1 MEPVAAACSVQIVVD
16 CQDPHV
22 LADWWA
28 ETLGWH
34 VEVQDEDFIRSMIE
48 QGHANESDT
57 RNYLGRLV
65 WREATAI
72 NPTPTALPD
81 QIRVLFQHVPEPKTV
96 KNRVHLDVR
105 SPDPTTIEDF
115 RSRLVA
121 RGATIVGHGRQGPHT
136 WVTMTDIEGNEFCL

>member
-1 MEPVAAACSVQIVVD
+1 MKPVAAACSVQIVVD

-34 VEVQDEDFIRSMIE
+34 VEAQDEGFIRSMIE

-57 RNYLGRLV
+57 GHYLRRLV

-72 NPTPTALPD
+72 NPTTTALPG
-81 QIRVLFQHVPEPKTV
+81 QIRVLFQQTSDD
-96 KNRVHLDVR
+96 RR
-105 SPDPTTIEDF
+105 
-115 RSRLVA
+115 R
-121 RGATIVGHGRQGPHT
+121 
-136 WVTMTDIEGNEFCL
+136 